1 MPPPENLNLDGP
13 IYIDMEQRTNPDGS
27 KVWQVRD
34 TYYGT
39 FLLYE
44 NPSPDRKLALVI

>member
-1 MPPPENLNLDGP
+1 
-13 IYIDMEQRTNPDGS
+13 MERRTSPDGS

-39 FLLYE
+39 HFLVYS